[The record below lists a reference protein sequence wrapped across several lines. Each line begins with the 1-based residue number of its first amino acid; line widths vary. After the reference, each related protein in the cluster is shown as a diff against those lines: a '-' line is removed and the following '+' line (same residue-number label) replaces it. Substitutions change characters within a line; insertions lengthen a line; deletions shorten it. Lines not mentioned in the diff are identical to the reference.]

1 MNNDIIETIGYL
13 LKDTLSDWSDDK
25 FWCAVEDYF
34 GKEINDQIA
43 DDYSQ
48 DWQEK
53 VSILILET
61 KRKLLLQKYKNTNCS
76 VQQPTD
82 KYVCC
87 KDCDAKKK
95 KICIDYWE
103 QFNFLN
109 KLCFLSLLTHY
120 GNVSDGA
127 KNFVDDVILPILK
140 KHQN

>member
-1 MNNDIIETIGYL
+1 MNKETLEIIRYWL
-13 LKDTLSDWSDDK
+13 QDTLYDWSDDS
-25 FWCAVEDYF
+25 FWRAFEDYF

-43 DDYSQ
+43 DDYSP

-61 KRKLLLQKYKNTNCS
+61 KRKLLLQKYKITNCS

-82 KYVCC
+82 KLVCC

-109 KLCFLSLLTHY
+109 KLSFLSLLTHY

-127 KNFVDDVILPILK
+127 KNFVDDVILPILR
-140 KHQN
+140 KHQK